1 MNTLDD
7 NYSSYIQ
14 TAAGE
19 VKARG
24 AELIIISD
32 KAEWAHHLDPNPIII
47 PSNGPRTA
55 LGAVLPSQCVVVG
68 LWVEYKR
75 IRIIYIIIMVPRLES
90 GRSVDDRSTVCHHHN
105 SQPTA
110 VPV

>member
-1 MNTLDD
+1 LIENAETGMFDAAPIIMTTLDD
-7 NYSSYIQ
+7 NYPSYIQ

-55 LGAVLPSQCVVVG
+55 LGAVLPLQLIGSEHQ
-68 LWVEYKR
+68 
-75 IRIIYIIIMVPRLES
+75 
-90 GRSVDDRSTVCHHHN
+90 HHHP
-105 SQPTA
+105 SKWFYA
-110 VPV
+110 V